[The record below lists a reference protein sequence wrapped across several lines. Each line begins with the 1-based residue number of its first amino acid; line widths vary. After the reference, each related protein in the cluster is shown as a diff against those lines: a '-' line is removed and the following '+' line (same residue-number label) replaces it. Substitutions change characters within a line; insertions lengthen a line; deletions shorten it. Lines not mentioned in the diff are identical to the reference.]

1 MATGTDSSSA
11 PAEIS
16 LVRGGPF
23 YRAQHAVGLIR
34 PNEWD
39 LARRITFLIA
49 VGWLPLFVITAL
61 SNRVGLVSL
70 TRDYRIHSR
79 LLVPVPVL
87 LVGELLM
94 ESRFRAV
101 IGHLRQAGILDA
113 SKLARVDGVIAQII
127 RARDFVL
134 PEFVILLL
142 LVAIAT

>member
-1 MATGTDSSSA
+1 MG
-11 PAEIS
+11 
-16 LVRGGPF
+16 LGG
-23 YRAQHAVGLIR
+23 
-34 PNEWD
+34 
-39 LARRITFLIA
+39 RRISFLIV

-113 SKLARVDGVIAQII
+113 SKLARVDGVIAKII